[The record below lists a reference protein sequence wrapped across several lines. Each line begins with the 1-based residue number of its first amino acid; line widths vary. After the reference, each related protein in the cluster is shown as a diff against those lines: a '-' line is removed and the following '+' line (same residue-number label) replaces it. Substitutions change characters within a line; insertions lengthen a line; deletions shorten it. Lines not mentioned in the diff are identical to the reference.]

1 MERQDYELAFMMQ
14 YENVAWY
21 EDGAVRILDRRVYP
35 YKKEFVC
42 CTHYSEVAQAIT
54 DMVTQSAGPYT
65 AAAMGMALAA
75 EQCKTLNADEQ
86 LTFLAE
92 AAYALSHARPT
103 TVNRMTTVVNGCL
116 EAARSALQT
125 GDVVS
130 QVIFE
135 HAIQS
140 LNKRYSAIGQVAQH
154 LVKLIPD
161 NGKILTQCFGETIIG
176 TMIREAKRQD
186 KSIEF
191 FCAETRPFFQGARFT
206 ATVAQ
211 NQGIKVTVLAD
222 NMISY
227 AMQHLGISLFTS
239 AADSI
244 TLDGHVVNKVG
255 TQQIAILAQY
265 HGIPY
270 YVTGIPDIDLATIDQ
285 IVIEQR
291 DPEEVMT
298 LMGQKITEEGVQ
310 SIYPSFDITGPKL
323 VNGVVTDTGI
333 YSPYDLK
340 SYAENNNKFWS

>member
-35 YKKEFVC
+35 YKKEFVR

-75 EQCKTLNADEQ
+75 DQCKTLSADEQ
-86 LTFLAE
+86 LKFLAE

-176 TMIREAKRQD
+176 TMIREAKCQG

-222 NMISY
+222 NMIAY
-227 AMQHLGISLFTS
+227 AMQHLGIDLFTS

-265 HGIPY
+265 YGIPY
-270 YVTGIPDIDLATIDQ
+270 YVTGIPDVDLATIDQ
-285 IVIEQR
+285 VVIEQR
-291 DPEEVMT
+291 DPQEVMT
-298 LMGQKITEEGVQ
+298 LMGQRITEEGVQ

-323 VNGVVTDTGI
+323 VNGVVTDIGI

>member
-1 MERQDYELAFMMQ
+1 MERQDYELAFMMK

-21 EDGAVRILDRRVYP
+21 EDGVVSILDRRVYP
-35 YKKEFVC
+35 YKKEFVR
-42 CTHYSEVAQAIT
+42 CTHYSQVAQAIT

-75 EQCKTLNADEQ
+75 NQCKDFEMSAQ
-86 LTFLAE
+86 LTFLEE

-116 EAARSALQT
+116 DIARIGMQN
-125 GDVVS
+125 GEVIS
-130 QVIFE
+130 QVIFNY
-135 HAIQS
+135 AIQS
-140 LNKRYSAIGQVAQH
+140 LNNRYSAIGKVAKH

-176 TMIREAKRQD
+176 TMIREAKQQG
-186 KSIEF
+186 KTIEF

-222 NMISY
+222 NMIAY
-227 AMQHLGISLFTS
+227 AMQHLGIDLFTS

-255 TQQIAILAQY
+255 TQQIAILAQ
-265 HGIPY
+265 HFGIPY
-270 YVTGIPDIDLATIDQ
+270 YVTGIPDIDLESIDQ
-285 IVIEQR
+285 VVIEQR

-298 LMGQKITEEGVQ
+298 LMGQRITESGVQ

-323 VNGVVTDTGI
+323 VNGVVTDCGI

-340 SYAENNNKFWS
+340 TYAENNNKFWN